1 MMLKN
6 KHHGTLEKAEICKH
20 QLWVQKKVMLIK
32 KNECTL
38 PITIR
43 KLTVLSNFKSKVKH
57 LLFNKSGEYMRAVNR
72 YI

>member
-32 KNECTL
+32 KMSVLYILLWKKTL
-38 PITIR
+38 
-43 KLTVLSNFKSKVKH
+43 KK
-57 LLFNKSGEYMRAVNR
+57 
-72 YI
+72 